1 MASCRL
7 RASNKSLKPTS
18 PAFGLR
24 GGLAQPLGRSPQPS
38 LGLGRA
44 ELRNRAPNE
53 RRPTAKGQAA
63 AEASSRWHDIQ
74 QAIDELRNGTTAA
87 IERRLGFLEEDPN
100 FHRSGY
106 LRETIWRRFMHLD
119 APAKQLRR
127 LEDVALAYLGRRMTR
142 EFWYMARTMSERGS
156 YGFWRRFRPWG
167 SDARLPQQVQFL
179 WDFTCLCWN
188 VGI

>member
-1 MASCRL
+1 
-7 RASNKSLKPTS
+7 
-18 PAFGLR
+18 
-24 GGLAQPLGRSPQPS
+24 
-38 LGLGRA
+38 
-44 ELRNRAPNE
+44 LRNRAPNE

-106 LRETIWRRFMHLD
+106 LKETIWRRFMHLD